1 MTLPRILYFYL
12 WIAPH
17 VLLLAVAFL
26 MLRRGLHKEFP
37 IFFSYLLF
45 DFLQFCVLFTIYWRD
60 AWASYVT
67 VDILGRS
74 ADIALRF
81 GILQEMFE
89 SPLAHSVPLRRAV
102 ARTVNWVTFSLVI
115 LALMFIGSIYYNS
128 FGHRL
133 LQAYLTTEALNTAQC
148 GLLVLVFLWH
158 RYLGLKIPP
167 LVFGIAVGMGL
178 ASSLEPTIHAW
189 KDSLAAANSSVPD
202 FVQMAIYHGA
212 VLIWLYFA
220 QVREKIAPDSN
231 AVSLLP
237 AREWAADV
245 GRVIHL

>member
-1 MTLPRILYFYL
+1 MALARILYFYL

-26 MLRRGLHKEFP
+26 MWRRGLHKEFP

-45 DFLQFCVLFTIYWRD
+45 DFLQFSVLFTIYWRD
-60 AWASYVT
+60 AWGSYVT
-67 VDILGRS
+67 VDLVGRS

-89 SPLAHSVPLRRAV
+89 SPLAHSVPLRRAM

-115 LALMFIGSIYYNS
+115 LALVFIGSIYYNR
-128 FGHRL
+128 FGSGI
-133 LQAYLTTEALNTAQC
+133 LQAYVTTEALNTAQC

-158 RYLGLKIPP
+158 RFLGLKMSP

-178 ASSLEPTIHAW
+178 AASLEPSIHAW
-189 KDSLAAANSSVPD
+189 RVAVGPNSSVPD
-202 FVQMAIYHGA
+202 FVQMAIYHCA

-220 QVREKIAPDSN
+220 QVQEKIAPDSDV
-231 AVSLLP
+231 VSLLP
-237 AREWAADV
+237 AREWAADL

>member
-1 MTLPRILYFYL
+1 MALPRILYFYL

-89 SPLAHSVPLRRAV
+89 SPLAHSAPLRRAM

-115 LALMFIGSIYYNS
+115 LALLFIGSIYYNS
-128 FGHRL
+128 FGAGV
-133 LQAYLTTEALNTAQC
+133 LQAYVTTEALNTAQC

-158 RYLGLKIPP
+158 RFLGLRMSP

-178 ASSLEPTIHAW
+178 ASSLEPSIHAW
-189 KDSLAAANSSVPD
+189 RVSAGQNSSVPD

-220 QVREKIAPDSN
+220 QVREKIAPDAN
-231 AVSLLP
+231 AVSLSP
-237 AREWAADV
+237 AREWAADL

>member
-1 MTLPRILYFYL
+1 MALPRILYFYL

-17 VLLLAVAFL
+17 VLLIAVAL
-26 MLRRGLHKEFP
+26 VMLRRGLHKKFP

-45 DFLQFCVLFTIYWRD
+45 DFLQFCVLFTIYRRD
-60 AWASYVT
+60 AWASYAT

-74 ADIALRF
+74 GDIALRF

-89 SPLAHSVPLRRAV
+89 SPLAHSVPLRRAM
-102 ARTVNWVTFSLVI
+102 ARTVNWVTFSLV
-115 LALMFIGSIYYNS
+115 LLSSMFIGSIYYNG
-128 FGHRL
+128 FGHGL
-133 LQAYLTTEALNTAQC
+133 LQAYVTTEALNTAQC

-158 RYLGLKIPP
+158 RFLGLRMSPF
-167 LVFGIAVGMGL
+167 VFGIAVGMGL
-178 ASSLEPTIHAW
+178 ASSLEPSIHAW
-189 KDSLAAANSSVPD
+189 KDSVGQNSSVPD

-220 QVREKIAPDSN
+220 QVREKIAPDAN
-231 AVSLLP
+231 AVSLSP
-237 AREWAADV
+237 AREWAADL

>member
-1 MTLPRILYFYL
+1 MALQHLIYLYL

-17 VLLLAVAFL
+17 VLLLAVAVV

-45 DFLQFCVLFTIYWRD
+45 DFVQFCILFTIYFRD
-60 AWASYVT
+60 AWSSYAT

-89 SPLAHSVPLRRAV
+89 SPLAHSVPLRRAM

-115 LALMFIGSIYYNS
+115 LASVFIGSIYYNS
-128 FGHRL
+128 FGHGL
-133 LQAYLTTEALNTAQC
+133 LQAYVTTEALNTAQC

-158 RYLGLKIPP
+158 RYLGLRMSP

-178 ASSLEPTIHAW
+178 ASSLEPSIHAW
-189 KDSLAAANSSVPD
+189 KDSLAGQNSSVPD
-202 FVQMAIYHGA
+202 FVQMAIYHCA
-212 VLIWLYFA
+212 VLIWLYFV
-220 QVREKIAPDSN
+220 QVREKIAPSSK
-231 AVSLLP
+231 AVSLLH
-237 AREWAADV
+237 AREWAADL